1 MCVLRNGTDEQH
13 WTEWRVLVGG
23 IERGGGR
30 KSSYDSSKPSF
41 PEVSKSTCYWTD
53 EDQKSVYAMLPKPTS
68 SILDCPESR
77 RGLTQQY
84 DNSVAGRVAL
94 GVTTHPE
101 IRVTSDVS

>member
-1 MCVLRNGTDEQH
+1 MKTQ
-13 WTEWRVLVGG
+13 
-23 IERGGGR
+23 
-30 KSSYDSSKPSF
+30 
-41 PEVSKSTCYWTD
+41 
-53 EDQKSVYAMLPKPTS
+53 PTS

-101 IRVTSDVS
+101 IRVTSDVSRCCHVSADHVIAGTAGGRILSVGFTSCLEER